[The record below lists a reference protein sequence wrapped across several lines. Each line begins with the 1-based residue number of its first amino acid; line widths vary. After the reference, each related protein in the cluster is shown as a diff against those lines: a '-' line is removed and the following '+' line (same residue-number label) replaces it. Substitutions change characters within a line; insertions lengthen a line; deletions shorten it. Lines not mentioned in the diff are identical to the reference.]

1 MKRKVQARRI
11 LSPCQ
16 FENSFLALQPFRQK
30 KKSPFA
36 PPPHLKFI
44 LSRRDKIKKS
54 ISSTA
59 LLPLTPPRP
68 PSWFNPDS
76 NGIPNKVHLTGD
88 RLDHGGLQHHR
99 PDPA

>member
-1 MKRKVQARRI
+1 MIRKVQARRI

-16 FENSFLALQPFRQK
+16 FENSFLALQPFRQKK

-59 LLPLTPPRP
+59 LLPLSR
-68 PSWFNPDS
+68 
-76 NGIPNKVHLTGD
+76 L
-88 RLDHGGLQHHR
+88 LDHPPG
-99 PDPA
+99 